1 MKAKDFINE
10 GLFSDLSKAASQTV
24 DAYRKRSNA
33 TKGLGSRLGAVFS
46 PTRMKYGRSTQDQVA
61 ANKFIDK
68 FVRGALETLNVA
80 VQNDLVDAS
89 SNDITPKVD
98 TTQKIGTK
106 TPVLAKDVE
115 VVNNEPMI
123 LRYRGIDYIIGDKG
137 QWVNFKS
144 NKDAPQ
150 SFQVFLNKQADIA
163 TPKSMP
169 ENSNYEHMNAIFES
183 ILFNLDEVTEN
194 KKQQGPTS
202 VPYPQ
207 RGFSPNTVSSAVPQ
221 GGGRIKGA
229 PLSTTPN
236 AVRKR
241 QARLAKKA
249 TKQTAQPSVTQP
261 TQTSNQQL
269 STPQQSTANNK
280 LSISKYFKDKYL
292 DSFFQ
297 GIDMAPAQAKI
308 DALLQN
314 LPNLYKSG
322 QLKKE
327 LESLANIAWTLAKK
341 Q

>member
-10 GLFSDLSKAASQTV
+10 GLFSDLSRAASQTV

-33 TKGLGSRLGAVFS
+33 TKGLGSRLGAMFS

-80 VQNDLVDAS
+80 VQNDLVDAN
-89 SNDITPKVD
+89 SNDLTKKVD
-98 TTQKIGTK
+98 PNQKTGTK
-106 TPVLAKDVE
+106 APALAKDVE
-115 VVNNEPMI
+115 VVNDEPMI

-150 SFQVFLNKQADIA
+150 SFQAFLNKQADIA
-163 TPKSMP
+163 TPKAVP
-169 ENSNYEHMNAIFES
+169 ENNNYEHMNAIFES
-183 ILFNLDEVTEN
+183 ILFNLDEATKS

-202 VPYPQ
+202 IPHI
-207 RGFSPNTVSSAVPQ
+207 SAVPQ
-221 GGGRIKGA
+221 GGGRLKGA

-236 AVRKR
+236 AIRKR
-241 QARLAKKA
+241 QARAAKKVA
-249 TKQTAQPSVTQP
+249 SQAAPTNIAQTPA
-261 TQTSNQQL
+261 NQQAQG
-269 STPQQSTANNK
+269 TDK
-280 LSISKYFKDKYL
+280 ISISKYFKDKYL
-292 DSFFQ
+292 DSFLQ

-341 Q
+341 

>member
-10 GLFSDLSKAASQTV
+10 GLFSDLSKAASQTIG
-24 DAYRKRSNA
+24 AYKSRSNA
-33 TKGLGSRLGAVFS
+33 TKGLGSRLGAMFS
-46 PTRMKYGRSTQDQVA
+46 PSRLKYGRSTQDQVA

-80 VQNDLVDAS
+80 VKNDLVDAT
-89 SNDITPKVD
+89 SNDLTIKVD
-98 TTQKIGTK
+98 PKQKTGTK
-106 TPVLAKDVE
+106 APALAKDVE
-115 VVNNEPMI
+115 VVNDEPMI

-150 SFQVFLNKQADIA
+150 SFQAFLHKQADIA
-163 TPKSMP
+163 TPKAVP

-183 ILFNLDEVTEN
+183 ILFNLDEATKS

-236 AVRKR
+236 AVKKR
-241 QARLAKKA
+241 QARAAKKA
-249 TKQTAQPSVTQP
+249 TAQPAQ
-261 TQTSNQQL
+261 QT
-269 STPQQSTANNK
+269 TPQQGHPAANQQAAPADK